1 VLKARADAKT
11 NQKSNFSALQK
22 YGMMGKYNSAR
33 NNMSEKELKNVD
45 PQALLNK
52 LNGLGDFTLLYYGPT
67 DVKTLVNTVKKNFR
81 QGKTVAMAEAKPYEE
96 QATPQ
101 TEILLAPYDAK
112 NIYMIQYHNENKEWT
127 PENAPVN
134 ALFNEYFGGGMNTIV
149 FQELREARGLAYSA
163 AARYNEPTRKGDKES
178 FFTYIIT
185 QSDKMMDCVKEF
197 NNLLNDMPARQA
209 GFDLAKQSLLKTL
222 ATRRVTKFSVLNEY
236 LRAKKKGLD
245 YDINKT
251 IYEKLPSLKLQ
262 DLVEFSKSRISNKPY
277 KYIILGNEKDLDIK
291 NLEKIGTIHRVST
304 DEIFGY

>member
-1 VLKARADAKT
+1 
-11 NQKSNFSALQK
+11 
-22 YGMMGKYNSAR
+22 MGKYNSAR

-81 QGKTVAMAEAKPYEE
+81 QGKTVAMPEAKPYEE

-209 GFDLAKQSLLKTL
+209 GFDLAKQGLLKTL

-262 DLVEFSKSRISNKPY
+262 DLVDFSKSRISNKPY

>member
-1 VLKARADAKT
+1 
-11 NQKSNFSALQK
+11 
-22 YGMMGKYNSAR
+22 
-33 NNMSEKELKNVD
+33 MSEKELKNVD

-209 GFDLAKQSLLKTL
+209 GFDLAKQGLLKTL

-262 DLVEFSKSRISNKPY
+262 DLVDFSKSRISNKPY

>member
-1 VLKARADAKT
+1 
-11 NQKSNFSALQK
+11 
-22 YGMMGKYNSAR
+22 MMGKYNSAR

-209 GFDLAKQSLLKTL
+209 GFDLAKQGLLKTL

-262 DLVEFSKSRISNKPY
+262 DLVDFSKSRISNKPY

>member
-1 VLKARADAKT
+1 
-11 NQKSNFSALQK
+11 
-22 YGMMGKYNSAR
+22 
-33 NNMSEKELKNVD
+33 
-45 PQALLNK
+45 
-52 LNGLGDFTLLYYGPT
+52 
-67 DVKTLVNTVKKNFR
+67 
-81 QGKTVAMAEAKPYEE
+81 
-96 QATPQ
+96 
-101 TEILLAPYDAK
+101 
-112 NIYMIQYHNENKEWT
+112 MIQYHNENKEWT

-209 GFDLAKQSLLKTL
+209 GFDLAKQGLLKTL

-262 DLVEFSKSRISNKPY
+262 DLVDFSKSRISNKPY

>member
-1 VLKARADAKT
+1 
-11 NQKSNFSALQK
+11 
-22 YGMMGKYNSAR
+22 
-33 NNMSEKELKNVD
+33 
-45 PQALLNK
+45 
-52 LNGLGDFTLLYYGPT
+52 
-67 DVKTLVNTVKKNFR
+67 
-81 QGKTVAMAEAKPYEE
+81 MAEAKPYEE

-209 GFDLAKQSLLKTL
+209 GFDLAKQGLLKTL

-262 DLVEFSKSRISNKPY
+262 DLVDFSKSRISNKHY